1 MKYPTIFHLIY
12 QVFNK
17 GAVSDILIGG
27 FAVNY
32 YNVTRQTAEIDFLI
46 TKEDFEK
53 AVILLKK
60 EGYKETYSHE
70 NFARLNGSHLYLMD
84 IDFMFVDK
92 ETIDKIMKDG
102 EEISIAGQKFT
113 VAPDLDGHGFP
124 ALGTGLAG
132 QRDRLLHLLNELG
145 GIVQQGQEDLL
156 CHRSIGEGTVMGRW
170 GEPQLPGQFHL
181 VLRRQIQYKSS
192 CLFDEVMRY
201 DMFRNTHGQ

>member
-17 GAVSDILIGG
+17 GAVSGILIGG

-32 YNVTRQTAEIDFLI
+32 YNVTRQTADIDFLI

-92 ETIDKIMKDG
+92 STLDKISKAG
-102 EEISIAGQKFT
+102 KIITIAGQKFT
-113 VAPDLDGHGFP
+113 IPAVEHLIALKLHAIKYNPKLRENKDMPDIIDLVKVNKIDVKKDRFKELCLKYGTNNLYDKILD
-124 ALGTGLAG
+124 
-132 QRDRLLHLLNELG
+132 R
-145 GIVQQGQEDLL
+145 
-156 CHRSIGEGTVMGRW
+156 CH
-170 GEPQLPGQFHL
+170 
-181 VLRRQIQYKSS
+181 
-192 CLFDEVMRY
+192 
-201 DMFRNTHGQ
+201 NA